1 MPESS
6 APDPSEPSVPESATP
21 GSSAPESSTPEPPSA
36 PARPSPRRARR
47 HDPGRR
53 DRLVAVALDVLAEHG
68 VAGTTHRTIAQA
80 ADVPLGSTTYH
91 FASIDELLA
100 AAFRRHADDVAG
112 ALERRLEA
120 ASDAG
125 AALDALA
132 DHLAQD
138 LLAPGRGL
146 VLSIELYGVAA
157 RRPVLRS
164 VTQEWMLRS
173 RRALERHFDPVTARE
188 LDALVE
194 GLVLHSA
201 LSTDPTTPHE
211 LCHALHRMA
220 RPEA

>member
-1 MPESS
+1 MTGPGPASGGAPRDAAPS
-6 APDPSEPSVPESATP
+6 ARADAARATTDP
-21 GSSAPESSTPEPPSA
+21 APEPAAAEPPA
-36 PARPSPRRARR
+36 PRRARR

-68 VAGTTHRTIAQA
+68 VAGTTHRAVAQA

-112 ALERRLEA
+112 ALERRLDA
-120 ASDAG
+120 APDAD

-132 DHLAQD
+132 DHLAHD
-138 LLAPGRGL
+138 LLGPGRGL
-146 VLSIELYGVAA
+146 VLSIELYVVAA
-157 RRPVLRS
+157 RRPVLRA
-164 VTQEWMLRS
+164 VTQEWMVRS

-201 LSTDPTTPHE
+201 LSTDPMTPDQ
-211 LCHALHRMA
+211 LRDALRRLA
-220 RPEA
+220 R